1 MLERPADE
9 HKEWERLDQT
19 SAVNAPITASDLCDI
34 TRGLQ
39 EAAAATNNLIA
50 QQYIKLFDQFFDYDV
65 EALGTPMK
73 AKMVEVAMDD
83 QHKMQIPLIALVSP
97 RGLALERMQVDL
109 SVRIQNTETT
119 DASENLQRERFYV
132 TVGSQGKRN
141 GDAARDPDEVQ
152 IRMQFQ
158 ACEPPEA
165 LNRLIEEYTSLI
177 TPQRVSTPAQ
187 PTIDS
192 NEFIAAA
199 TVR

>member
-1 MLERPADE
+1 M
-9 HKEWERLDQT
+9 DQL
-19 SAVNAPITASDLCDI
+19 SAKNAPITASDLCDI

-119 DASENLQRERFYV
+119 EAGQTQQRERFYV
-132 TVGSQGKRN
+132 TVGGQTKRN
-141 GDAARDPDEVQ
+141 GDGPRDPDEVQ

-165 LNRLIEEYTSLI
+165 LNRLIEEYTNLI
-177 TPQRVSTPAQ
+177 SPQRLPPSPQ
-187 PTIDS
+187 PTDDS
-192 NEFIAAA
+192 NEFIEAA

>member
-1 MLERPADE
+1 MIPRSAHRLEPRSPN
-9 HKEWERLDQT
+9 
-19 SAVNAPITASDLCDI
+19 NAPIIASDLCDI

-50 QQYIKLFDQFFDYDV
+50 QQYIKLFDQFFDYDA
-65 EALGTPMK
+65 EALGAPMK

-83 QHKMQIPLIALVSP
+83 QHTMQIPLIALVSP

-119 DASENLQRERFYV
+119 AASENLQRERFYV
-132 TVGSQGKRN
+132 TVGGQGKRN

-187 PTIDS
+187 PTVDS
-192 NEFIAAA
+192 NEFIEAA

>member
-1 MLERPADE
+1 MDPRPPN
-9 HKEWERLDQT
+9 
-19 SAVNAPITASDLCDI
+19 NAPIIASDLCDI

-50 QQYIKLFDQFFDYDV
+50 QQYIKLFDQYFDYDA

-83 QHKMQIPLIALVSP
+83 QHTMQIPLIALVSP

-109 SVRIQNTETT
+109 SWRIQNTETT
-119 DASENLQRERFYV
+119 EACESLQRERFYV
-132 TVGSQGKRN
+132 TVGGQSKRN
-141 GDAARDPDEVQ
+141 GEAPRDPDEVQ

-165 LNRLIEEYTSLI
+165 LNRLIEEYTKLI
-177 TPQRVSTPAQ
+177 TPLRLSTPVQ
-187 PTIDS
+187 PTDDS
-192 NEFIAAA
+192 NEFIEAA

>member
-1 MLERPADE
+1 
-9 HKEWERLDQT
+9 LDDL
-19 SAVNAPITASDLCDI
+19 SSKNAPITASDLCDI

-50 QQYIKLFDQFFDYDV
+50 QQYIKLFDQFFDYD
-65 EALGTPMK
+65 AQTLGSPMK

-83 QHKMQIPLIALVSP
+83 QHKMHVPLIALVSP

-119 DASENLQRERFYV
+119 KASENLQRERFYV
-132 TVGSQGKRN
+132 TVGGQNKRN
-141 GDAARDPDEVQ
+141 GDGRDPDEVQ

-165 LNRLIEEYTSLI
+165 LNRLIEEYTNLI
-177 TPQRVSTPAQ
+177 SPQRLPDPPKPAD
-187 PTIDS
+187 DS
-192 NEFIAAA
+192 NEFIEAA
-199 TVR
+199 TVRG